1 MASQGGRWGSL
12 EGTLMSSTG
21 VGRPPA
27 PGMTV
32 EQPFGLEEGGVD
44 PPDSF
49 LARSKCTGVLL
60 RVVMPGPWCDLDPN
74 CRTRLWSPTRPSL
87 GGDPRLASSV
97 PLFAS
102 LRAAASTPKPS
113 PFPKTTR
120 RPECPLLGEQ
130 KVTLLL
136 CPLALCFASL
146 KTPAVCQAGV
156 KSPEVG
162 KKVDVR
168 GAFFA
173 LPAFP
178 VGRAVLG
185 LCLPPSRTAH

>member
-1 MASQGGRWGSL
+1 MASRGGRWGSL

-49 LARSKCTGVLL
+49 LARSKCTGILL

-74 CRTRLWSPTRPSL
+74 CHTRLWSPTRPSL
-87 GGDPRLASSV
+87 EGDPRSASSV

-102 LRAAASTPKPS
+102 LRAASSTLNL
-113 PFPKTTR
+113 
-120 RPECPLLGEQ
+120 PL
-130 KVTLLL
+130 
-136 CPLALCFASL
+136 S
-146 KTPAVCQAGV
+146 
-156 KSPEVG
+156 
-162 KKVDVR
+162 
-168 GAFFA
+168 
-173 LPAFP
+173 
-178 VGRAVLG
+178 
-185 LCLPPSRTAH
+185 